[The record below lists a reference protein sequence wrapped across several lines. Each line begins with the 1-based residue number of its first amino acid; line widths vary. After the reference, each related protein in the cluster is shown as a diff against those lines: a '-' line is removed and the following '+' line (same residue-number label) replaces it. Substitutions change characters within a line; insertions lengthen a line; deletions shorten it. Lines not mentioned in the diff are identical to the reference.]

1 MSHDL
6 RHERQPDY
14 TGELTLGLAPDG
26 ALQFDDGVAT
36 VADQARAEAI
46 ADRYAAIVYVGGT
59 PAERGEGGGS
69 GEEDDG
75 GEEDEGADETGDED
89 DAFDAAAFVDRTPM
103 DDVVEDIESGEV
115 DAHLEEVAAAEAEGR
130 DRQGVADAV
139 TDRRED

>member
-1 MSHDL
+1 MSHEL
-6 RHERQPDY
+6 HHERQPDY

-46 ADRYAAIVYVGGT
+46 ADRYAAVVYAG
-59 PAERGEGGGS
+59 AADADS
-69 GEEDDG
+69 GEDG
-75 GEEDEGADETGDED
+75 DGDADADEEDEGADETGNED

-115 DAHLEEVAAAEAEGR
+115 DAHLEEVSAADAEGR
-130 DRQGVADAV
+130 DRQGVADAI
-139 TDRRED
+139 TDRREG

>member
-1 MSHDL
+1 MPHEL
-6 RHERQPDY
+6 HHERQPDY

-46 ADRYAAIVYVGGT
+46 AARYAAIVYVGGT
-59 PAERGEGGGS
+59 PAERGENG
-69 GEEDDG
+69 DG
-75 GEEDEGADETGDED
+75 DEEDEGTDETGDED

-130 DRQGVADAV
+130 DRQGVADAI